1 MTSRRLAGLVCAAGL
16 RRSAHW
22 GVAAGCLVVAVLA
35 GPAAAQEQGAAQGA
49 APGAKPVRGA
59 QAIEIRGQVPTPQ
72 VVTVRPRETPVFSRE
87 VLTPS
92 YFDAHFWQALLTPY
106 ELAPNL
112 SSGSGATPTSIVPA
126 PLPGDSTFRL
136 PPAADSAHP
145 APPAPAPPAGSPAP
159 TATRGTPPNAPR
171 EK

>member
-16 RRSAHW
+16 RRPAHW
-22 GVAAGCLVVAVLA
+22 GVVAGCLVVAVLA
-35 GPAAAQEQGAAQGA
+35 GPAAAQEQGAQGA
-49 APGAKPVRGA
+49 APGVKPVRGA

-136 PPAADSAHP
+136 PPAADSAHT

>member
-1 MTSRRLAGLVCAAGL
+1 MTFRQRVGLACAVRPGYPAQWGLVAG
-16 RRSAHW
+16 
-22 GVAAGCLVVAVLA
+22 VLVVAVLA
-35 GPAAAQEQGAAQGA
+35 GPAAAQEQGAAQ
-49 APGAKPVRGA
+49 GAKPVRGA

-112 SSGSGATPTSIVPA
+112 SSGVTATSIVPA
-126 PLPGDSTFRL
+126 PLPGDST
-136 PPAADSAHP
+136 
-145 APPAPAPPAGSPAP
+145 
-159 TATRGTPPNAPR
+159 
-171 EK
+171 

>member
-1 MTSRRLAGLVCAAGL
+1 MWIDWVVCARA
-16 RRSAHW
+16 SAVVCMV
-22 GVAAGCLVVAVLA
+22 GGAALAVAVLA
-35 GPAAAQEQGAAQGA
+35 STAAAQDQGAA
-49 APGAKPVRGA
+49 AKPVRGA

-72 VVTVRPRETPVFSRE
+72 VVTVRPRQVPTFSRE

-92 YFDAHFWQALLTPY
+92 YFDVHFWQALLTPY

-112 SSGSGATPTSIVPA
+112 SSGAGATP
-126 PLPGDSTFRL
+126 LPSDSTFRL

-145 APPAPAPPAGSPAP
+145 ATSAAPAPPAGDPAP
-159 TATRGTPPNAPR
+159 TATRGTSPNAPR

>member
-1 MTSRRLAGLVCAAGL
+1 MISKRSVTRSVRVLLIGAGVL
-16 RRSAHW
+16 
-22 GVAAGCLVVAVLA
+22 VLA
-35 GPAAAQEQGAAQGA
+35 AVARPAVAQEQGAG
-49 APGAKPVRGA
+49 GAKQPVRAA

-72 VVTVRPRETPVFSRE
+72 VVTVRPREIPVFSRE

-92 YFDAHFWQALLTPY
+92 YFDAHFWRALLTPY

-112 SSGSGATPTSIVPA
+112 SSGAGATAASIVPA

-136 PPAADSAHP
+136 PPAADSAHS
-145 APPAPAPPAGSPAP
+145 APAPASPAGTPAP
-159 TATRGTPPNAPR
+159 TATGGTSPNAPR

>member
-1 MTSRRLAGLVCAAGL
+1 MTCKRRWGQRYVRLATAG
-16 RRSAHW
+16 RRTRPGHW
-22 GVAAGCLVVAVLA
+22 AVVAGVLIVAALA
-35 GPAAAQEQGAAQGA
+35 RPAAAQEPGAAQ
-49 APGAKPVRGA
+49 GAKPVRGA
-59 QAIEIRGQVPTPQ
+59 QPIEIRGQVPTPQ

-112 SSGSGATPTSIVPA
+112 SSGVTPTSIVPA

-145 APPAPAPPAGSPAP
+145 APPAPASPAGTPAP
-159 TATRGTPPNAPR
+159 TATGGTSPNAPR

>member
-1 MTSRRLAGLVCAAGL
+1 MTFKRSVQRTVRVLLIGAGVLGAA
-16 RRSAHW
+16 A
-22 GVAAGCLVVAVLA
+22 VAR
-35 GPAAAQEQGAAQGA
+35 PAAAQEPGAGGAAG
-49 APGAKPVRGA
+49 GAKQPVRAA

-72 VVTVRPRETPVFSRE
+72 VVTVRPREIPVFSRE

-92 YFDAHFWQALLTPY
+92 YFDAHFWRALLTPY

-112 SSGSGATPTSIVPA
+112 SFGAGATSASIVPA
-126 PLPGDSTFRL
+126 PLPRDSTFRL

-145 APPAPAPPAGSPAP
+145 APPVPAPPAGPPAP
-159 TATRGTPPNAPR
+159 TATRGTSPNAPR

>member
-1 MTSRRLAGLVCAAGL
+1 VFVFAGVVRAQQAPTPPAG
-16 RRSAHW
+16 
-22 GVAAGCLVVAVLA
+22 
-35 GPAAAQEQGAAQGA
+35 
-49 APGAKPVRGA
+49 KPVRGP

-72 VVTVRPRETPVFSRE
+72 VVTVRPRQIPTFSRE

-92 YFDAHFWQALLTPY
+92 YFDVHFWSALLTPY

-112 SSGSGATPTSIVPA
+112 SSGAGAAPTSMVTA

-145 APPAPAPPAGSPAP
+145 APSAAPAPPAGDPAP
-159 TATRGTPPNAPR
+159 TATRGTSPNAPR

>member
-1 MTSRRLAGLVCAAGL
+1 MTSESSRRVPWLGRLHAA
-16 RRSAHW
+16 AVT
-22 GVAAGCLVVAVLA
+22 GVAAAVFAA
-35 GPAAAQEQGAAQGA
+35 GAFAVGAGAQE
-49 APGAKPVRGA
+49 APAPTGAKPVRGA
-59 QAIEIRGQVPTPQ
+59 QTIEIHGQVPTPQ
-72 VVTVRPRETPVFSRE
+72 VVTVRPRQIPTFSRE
-87 VLTPS
+87 VLTPA
-92 YFDAHFWQALLTPY
+92 YFDVHFWQALLTPY

-112 SSGSGATPTSIVPA
+112 SSGAGEAPTSMVPA

-145 APPAPAPPAGSPAP
+145 ASSAAPAPRAGDPAP

>member
-1 MTSRRLAGLVCAAGL
+1 MTSKRHVATRHVVAIAAT
-16 RRSAHW
+16 
-22 GVAAGCLVVAVLA
+22 GVLVVGVLA
-35 GPAAAQEQGAAQGA
+35 GPAAAQEQGAAG
-49 APGAKPVRGA
+49 GAKPVRAA

-87 VLTPS
+87 VLTPA
-92 YFDAHFWQALLTPY
+92 YFDAHFWQALLSPY

-112 SSGSGATPTSIVPA
+112 SSGAGATPTTIVPA

-145 APPAPAPPAGSPAP
+145 APPAPASPAGTPAP
-159 TATRGTPPNAPR
+159 TATRGTSPNAPR

>member
-1 MTSRRLAGLVCAAGL
+1 MTSRNSSKRQWGVVAGLL
-16 RRSAHW
+16 I
-22 GVAAGCLVVAVLA
+22 VAALA
-35 GPAAAQEQGAAQGA
+35 CPASAQEQGAAQ
-49 APGAKPVRGA
+49 GAKPVRGA

-72 VVTVRPRETPVFSRE
+72 VVTVRPRETPAFSRG

-112 SSGSGATPTSIVPA
+112 SSGAGATPTSIAPA

-145 APPAPAPPAGSPAP
+145 APPAPAPPAGPPAP
-159 TATRGTPPNAPR
+159 TATRGTSPNAPR

>member
-1 MTSRRLAGLVCAAGL
+1 MGMERLARLCA
-16 RRSAHW
+16 SA
-22 GVAAGCLVVAVLA
+22 VVAVASVAVAVAALA
-35 GPAAAQEQGAAQGA
+35 STAAAQDQGA

-72 VVTVRPRETPVFSRE
+72 VVTVRPRQVPTFSRE

-92 YFDAHFWQALLTPY
+92 YFDVHFWKALLTPY

-112 SSGSGATPTSIVPA
+112 SSGAGATP
-126 PLPGDSTFRL
+126 LPSDSTFRL

-145 APPAPAPPAGSPAP
+145 ATSAAPAPPAGDPAP
-159 TATRGTPPNAPR
+159 TATRGTSPNAPR

>member
-1 MTSRRLAGLVCAAGL
+1 MTSKSSTTRQWGVVAGLL
-16 RRSAHW
+16 M
-22 GVAAGCLVVAVLA
+22 VAALA
-35 GPAAAQEQGAAQGA
+35 RPASAQEQGAAQGA
-49 APGAKPVRGA
+49 KPVRGA
-59 QAIEIRGQVPTPQ
+59 PAIEIRGQVPTPQ

-112 SSGSGATPTSIVPA
+112 SSGAGATPTSIVPA

-145 APPAPAPPAGSPAP
+145 APPAPAPPAGPPAP
-159 TATRGTPPNAPR
+159 TATRGTSPNAPR

>member
-1 MTSRRLAGLVCAAGL
+1 MTYKRHVVAIAAAGVL
-16 RRSAHW
+16 
-22 GVAAGCLVVAVLA
+22 VAGVLA
-35 GPAAAQEQGAAQGA
+35 GPAASQEPGAAG
-49 APGAKPVRGA
+49 GAKPVRAA

-112 SSGSGATPTSIVPA
+112 SSGAGATPTTIVPA

-145 APPAPAPPAGSPAP
+145 APPAAPASPAGTPAP

>member
-1 MTSRRLAGLVCAAGL
+1 MTSRSFTGQWGVMAGLL
-16 RRSAHW
+16 I
-22 GVAAGCLVVAVLA
+22 VAALA
-35 GPAAAQEQGAAQGA
+35 GPVSAQEQGAAQGA
-49 APGAKPVRGA
+49 AQGAKPVRGA

-106 ELAPNL
+106 GLAPNL
-112 SSGSGATPTSIVPA
+112 SSGAGATPTSIVPS
-126 PLPGDSTFRL
+126 PLPGDSAFRL

-145 APPAPAPPAGSPAP
+145 APPAPLPRRSAGAYRDAGHVPERSKGEVMRSLLEYVP
-159 TATRGTPPNAPR
+159 
-171 EK
+171 

>member
-1 MTSRRLAGLVCAAGL
+1 MTSRSFTGQWGVMAGLL
-16 RRSAHW
+16 I
-22 GVAAGCLVVAVLA
+22 VAALA
-35 GPAAAQEQGAAQGA
+35 GPVSAQEQGAAQGA
-49 APGAKPVRGA
+49 AQGAKPVRGA

-106 ELAPNL
+106 GLAPNL
-112 SSGSGATPTSIVPA
+112 SSGAGATPTSIVPS

-145 APPAPAPPAGSPAP
+145 APPAPAPPAGPPAP
-159 TATRGTPPNAPR
+159 TATRGTSPNAPR

>member
-1 MTSRRLAGLVCAAGL
+1 MTFKRSVQQSVRVLLIGAGVLGAV
-16 RRSAHW
+16 
-22 GVAAGCLVVAVLA
+22 VVAR
-35 GPAAAQEQGAAQGA
+35 PAAAQEQGAGGA
-49 APGAKPVRGA
+49 AGAAKQPVRAA

-72 VVTVRPRETPVFSRE
+72 VVTVRPREIPVFSRE

-92 YFDAHFWQALLTPY
+92 YFDAHFWRALLTPY

-112 SSGSGATPTSIVPA
+112 SSGAGATAASIVPA

-136 PPAADSAHP
+136 PPAADSAHS
-145 APPAPAPPAGSPAP
+145 APAPASPAGTPAP
-159 TATRGTPPNAPR
+159 TATGGTSPNAPR